1 MTDTTSMPVYKTSG
15 DQKCAEDAGL
25 TCSLTWCLL
34 CFCSTH
40 TPAAGAAESGRA
52 ADAVGKFH
60 FETSRPSLLSTH
72 IVLFTF
78 HIMRTERDCPST
90 RKAGEHRRA
99 FPGGGAGLGG
109 GGAPNWLAD
118 TRSFRAAC
126 APLRRAGSG
135 VGIKRGPETEVGAYG
150 EASRRLSE
158 AAQALCLVGPLHGQF
173 YRRAVSRGIISQDA

>member
-1 MTDTTSMPVYKTSG
+1 MPGRGAFSSCVVRLS
-15 DQKCAEDAGL
+15 AAPHAGRQARL
-25 TCSLTWCLL
+25 KAGEQRTLL
-34 CFCSTH
+34 L
-40 TPAAGAAESGRA
+40 AN
-52 ADAVGKFH
+52 GKFQ
-60 FETSRPSLLSTH
+60 FETSRPSLLLTH

-78 HIMRTERDCPST
+78 HIMRTERDCRST

-99 FPGGGAGLGG
+99 FPGVGAGLGG

-135 VGIKRGPETEVGAYG
+135 IGIKRGPETEVGAYG
-150 EASRRLSE
+150 EASRRLGE
-158 AAQALCLVGPLHGQF
+158 AAQALCQVGPLHGQF